1 MVAHPST
8 GITTYFNDNFG
19 QLAGEKV
26 LGGIQKE
33 NDVGYSVLQNT
44 AMGNTVSRDIGVPP
58 DSLYIDAN
66 RVHTAPKHHDLPVKT
81 ALAVHG

>member
-1 MVAHPST
+1 MVAHPPT

-44 AMGNTVSRDIGVPP
+44 ATGDTVSRDTGVSP

-66 RVHTAPKHHDLPVKT
+66 TVHAAPEHHDLPVKT
-81 ALAVHG
+81 VLAVHG

>member
-1 MVAHPST
+1 MVAHPPT
-8 GITTYFNDNFG
+8 DITTYFNDNFG
-19 QLAGEKV
+19 QLVGEKG

-44 AMGNTVSRDIGVPP
+44 ATGNTVSRDIGVSP

-66 RVHTAPKHHDLPVKT
+66 TAHAAPKHHDLPVKT
-81 ALAVHG
+81 VLAVHG

>member
-1 MVAHPST
+1 MTLEKHGAMAAHPPT

-44 AMGNTVSRDIGVPP
+44 ATGDTVSRDTGFHQTVCISMQIQFTQPQ
-58 DSLYIDAN
+58 S
-66 RVHTAPKHHDLPVKT
+66 TMSCQ
-81 ALAVHG
+81 